1 MILIAGS
8 PATVDT
14 SGWQPMARHIY
25 EIKQRSPVRFEYES
39 EHHLW
44 FEMLLRAEIVEAAR
58 SLNESGVQFA
68 VFSEA
73 RCNEQYWLLTPQ
85 GGFRLRPGVMPAD
98 AIRDIFR
105 NGPLYAFECA
115 TAIPIIYYKAVL
127 EALGDRQFNRL
138 FQNLL
143 LYSWNYDSDLGL
155 IQEHVS
161 PRLSV
166 PGDVLYFDNPDHDPN
181 MPEWQGLNVVVL
193 GEDLFYGHGLG
204 IATGWE
210 IVAGLN
216 RLRRPGSIV
225 SAHLLDLIVYPDF
238 LYLSQFA
245 PAMRAQAAVQEV
257 GSPSS
262 QQLAPFV
269 RSWEQLEAQASHRR
283 TSQVRVR
290 AGRRRYVW

>member
-25 EIKQRSPVRFEYES
+25 EIKQRSPATFEYVS

-58 SLNESGVQFA
+58 DLYESGVQFA

-73 RCNEQYWLLTPQ
+73 RCNEQFWLLTPQ
-85 GGFRLRPGVMPAD
+85 GGFRMRPGVNPAD

-115 TAIPIIYYKAVL
+115 TAIPIVYYKAVL
-127 EALGDRQFNRL
+127 EALGDQEFNRL

-166 PGDVLYFDNPDHDPN
+166 PGDVLYFDNPEHAIDK
-181 MPEWQGLNVVVL
+181 PEWQGLNVVVL

-204 IATGWE
+204 IASGWE

-216 RLRRPGSIV
+216 RLRRPGASV

-245 PAMRAQAAVQEV
+245 PAMRKPGETQETEL
-257 GSPSS
+257 SPTHLSS
-262 QQLAPFV
+262 V
-269 RSWEQLEAQASHRR
+269 SGWSWEDIESHSGQRR
-283 TSQVRVR
+283 SSRVRVR

>member
-1 MILIAGS
+1 
-8 PATVDT
+8 
-14 SGWQPMARHIY
+14 
-25 EIKQRSPVRFEYES
+25 
-39 EHHLW
+39 
-44 FEMLLRAEIVEAAR
+44 
-58 SLNESGVQFA
+58 
-68 VFSEA
+68 
-73 RCNEQYWLLTPQ
+73 
-85 GGFRLRPGVMPAD
+85 
-98 AIRDIFR
+98 
-105 NGPLYAFECA
+105 
-115 TAIPIIYYKAVL
+115 
-127 EALGDRQFNRL
+127 
-138 FQNLL
+138 
-143 LYSWNYDSDLGL
+143 
-155 IQEHVS
+155 
-161 PRLSV
+161 
-166 PGDVLYFDNPDHDPN
+166 

-245 PAMRAQAAVQEV
+245 RQCGHKRPCKRSVR
-257 GSPSS
+257 PSS